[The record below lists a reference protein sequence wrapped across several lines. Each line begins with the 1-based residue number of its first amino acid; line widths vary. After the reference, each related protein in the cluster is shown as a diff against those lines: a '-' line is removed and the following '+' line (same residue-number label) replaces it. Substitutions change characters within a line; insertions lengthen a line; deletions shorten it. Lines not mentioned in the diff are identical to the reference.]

1 MNVAVANMTLLKYAL
16 GDEHS
21 ESPKQSVLPEI
32 INGFKHVQMP
42 QNGRRHCRSGGDRVR
57 FCRARAAF
65 RRCP

>member
-21 ESPKQSVLPEI
+21 ESPMQSGLPEI

-42 QNGRRHCRSGGDRVR
+42 
-57 FCRARAAF
+57 
-65 RRCP
+65 